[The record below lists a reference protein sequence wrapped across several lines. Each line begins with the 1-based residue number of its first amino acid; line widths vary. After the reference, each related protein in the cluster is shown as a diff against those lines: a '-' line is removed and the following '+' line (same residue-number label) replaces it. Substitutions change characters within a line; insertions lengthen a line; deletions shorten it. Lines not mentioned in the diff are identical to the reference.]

1 MRTSRAGRGVLVLG
15 SEVEGGGG
23 RGVEVVL
30 LCERV
35 GLKLEMTGCG
45 SGHSLFGRWT
55 FWVWIEFCLEF

>member
-1 MRTSRAGRGVLVLG
+1 MLG